1 MVTDYYRYQDN
12 SNYSIKIFTSDGKE
26 VHHVTFKKIS
36 KFGNIA
42 VDDEGLVYVADVDSK
57 KILTL

>member
-1 MVTDYYRYQDN
+1 MVTDYSDN
-12 SNYSIKIFTSDGKE
+12 SNYFIKIFTSDGKE
-26 VHHVTFKKIS
+26 VHHVIVSFKKIS

-42 VDDEGLVYVADVDSK
+42 VDDEGFIYVADVDSK